1 MNLETRILNL
11 EFNLMSA
18 FLFNFLLLT
27 TEGSA
32 AHGASGSGGFMD
44 FYNHY
49 LNFPGFEAWRFFNLA
64 IFVGVMIY
72 LLKKPLTEAFKA
84 KRETIRAELIKAE
97 AEKQAALAQLTATEA
112 KFARLDQEAQAIRQ
126 RAEMEANAEKS
137 RIQEQTEFEI
147 SKLREQANGEIER
160 KSKLARLV
168 LRRFTAE
175 ESIRLAEEKIRQQ
188 INTEKDAQLVR
199 ASIQSIGG
207 LN

>member
-1 MNLETRILNL
+1 
-11 EFNLMSA
+11 MSA
-18 FLFNFLLLT
+18 FLFNFFLLT
-27 TEGSA
+27 TEVGDTR
-32 AHGASGSGGFMD
+32 GESGWGKFLH
-44 FYNHY
+44 FYNEY
-49 LNFPGFEAWRFFNLA
+49 LNYPGFEAWRFFNLA
-64 IFVGVMIY
+64 LFVAIMIY

-97 AEKQAALAQLTATEA
+97 EEKQAALAQLTATEA
-112 KFARLDQEAQAIRQ
+112 KLARLGAETQGIRQ
-126 RAEMEANAEKS
+126 RAEAEAHAEKS
-137 RIQEQTEFEI
+137 RIQDQTEFEI

>member
-1 MNLETRILNL
+1 
-11 EFNLMSA
+11 MSA
-18 FLFNFLLLT
+18 FLFNFFLLT
-27 TEGSA
+27 TEVGG
-32 AHGASGSGGFMD
+32 AHGESGWDKFLH
-44 FYNHY
+44 FYNEY
-49 LNFPGFEAWRFFNLA
+49 LNYPGFEAWRFFNLA
-64 IFVGVMIY
+64 LFVAIMIY

-97 AEKQAALAQLTATEA
+97 EEKQAALAQLTATEA
-112 KFARLDQEAQAIRQ
+112 KLARLDAETQGIRQ
-126 RAEMEANAEKS
+126 RAEAEAHAEKS
-137 RIQEQTEFEI
+137 RIQDQTEFEI